1 MPLKVVRGEVAAIC
15 TEEQIRDS
23 RIGVLRRGVPRIKRR
38 GTENA
43 ETEWSQNGKY
53 TPSPL
58 FFVSVASKGVTFSV
72 SPLE

>member
-1 MPLKVVRGEVAAIC
+1 MSFTVVRGAVAAIC

-23 RIGVLRRGVPRIKRR
+23 GLGVWPRGVLRTKRR

-43 ETEWSQNGKY
+43 EAEWFQIGKD

-58 FFVSVASKGVTFSV
+58 FSVSVASKRLRGTGK
-72 SPLE
+72 PLA